1 MKNLYLCLTQLG
13 KVQLIDKI
21 GHFLQRG
28 IDHLMVA
35 AYHTE
40 AQNRALPEILSVTLG
55 DGNIE
60 PVGYPRLD
68 ALEHAS
74 FPFERV
80 VLREDEA

>member
-1 MKNLYLCLTQLG
+1 MKKFYLRLAYLSQS
-13 KVQLIDKI
+13 QLINEI

-60 PVGYPRLD
+60 LMGYPRLD
-68 ALEHAS
+68 TLQHAS

-80 VLREDEA
+80 ILREDEA